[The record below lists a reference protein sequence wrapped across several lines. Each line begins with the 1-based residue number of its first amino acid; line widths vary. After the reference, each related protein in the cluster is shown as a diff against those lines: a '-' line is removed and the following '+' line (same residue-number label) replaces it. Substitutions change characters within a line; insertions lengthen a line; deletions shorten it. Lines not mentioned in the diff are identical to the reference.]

1 MRDTAMYCK
10 EGRGRH
16 GMMRSG
22 RSQYLEGTQIHSQP
36 GLLPLGKGF
45 HINRRDQFDLMV
57 ERLDFAAL
65 LWESAKLSCATVQC
79 RCLPRNRSN

>member
-16 GMMRSG
+16 GVMRSG

-45 HINRRDQFDLMV
+45 
-57 ERLDFAAL
+57 
-65 LWESAKLSCATVQC
+65 T
-79 RCLPRNRSN
+79 